1 MRQAE
6 IQIGGEYRVRI
17 GDRLAPVTVVR
28 RLDGRGRS
36 RFLCMTQDT
45 QREIKATAARLRP
58 LVAAA
63 RPAAAPQA
71 VAPSAVPAAWD
82 GHPGDAWL
90 PLVAVPGLLPSRG
103 DGRVLRLSQA
113 NHAFVRRVVN
123 REHVAEGMMRIA
135 RVVRASIAA
144 RIQWRTI
151 PRALR
156 RGILFTAACIHFGNR
171 ERYTAVMGHA
181 PLPSPR
187 AIAEAASA
195 LERRATKVLCMPL
208 TARLCCAAAMA
219 PAPIS
224 VTGLRRA

>member
-17 GDRLAPVTVVR
+17 GDRLARVKVLR
-28 RLDGRGRS
+28 RLDGRGRA
-36 RFLCMTQDT
+36 RFLCLTQDT
-45 QREIKATAARLRP
+45 AREIKATAARLRP
-58 LVAAA
+58 LVEVS
-63 RPAAAPQA
+63 RPAAATRP
-71 VAPSAVPAAWD
+71 VEPSPMPAAWD

-103 DGRVLRLSQA
+103 TGRVLRLSQA
-113 NHAFVRRVVN
+113 NHAFVRRIVD

-135 RVVRASIAA
+135 RVVRAAIG
-144 RIQWRTI
+144 RNVQWRTI
-151 PRALR
+151 PRDLR

-187 AIAEAASA
+187 AIAEAVGIA
-195 LERRATKVLCMPL
+195 C
-208 TARLCCAAAMA
+208 
-219 PAPIS
+219 
-224 VTGLRRA
+224 GLGPEPVC

>member
-1 MRQAE
+1 MRQNDV
-6 IQIGGEYRVRI
+6 QIGGEYRVRI
-17 GDRLAPVTVVR
+17 GDRLAPVTVLR

-36 RFLCMTQDT
+36 RFLCRTGDT
-45 QREIKATAARLRP
+45 GREIKATAARLRP
-58 LVAAA
+58 LVAAS
-63 RPAAAPQA
+63 RPAAAQRP
-71 VAPSAVPAAWD
+71 VEPSPVPAAWN

-103 DGRVLRLSQA
+103 EGRVLRLSQA
-113 NHAFVRRVVN
+113 NHAFVRRIVD

-135 RVVRASIAA
+135 RVVRAAIGQ

-151 PRALR
+151 PRDLR

-187 AIAEAASA
+187 AIAEAVGIA
-195 LERRATKVLCMPL
+195 V
-208 TARLCCAAAMA
+208 
-219 PAPIS
+219 
-224 VTGLRRA
+224 GLGPEPVC